1 MFRFPLVN
9 WLRLDGLDNVAI
21 EPVLWQV
28 YRLDCG
34 AVMEVVI
41 TLGEGV
47 LETGI
52 KGSKGGGDFGRIDV
66 IVRSDI
72 NSYSLFR

>member
-1 MFRFPLVN
+1 MFRIPLVN
-9 WLRLDGLDNVAI
+9 WLRLDGLDNVVM

-34 AVMEVVI
+34 VVIAVVI

-47 LETGI
+47 LEIGI
-52 KGSKGGGDFGRIDV
+52 KGSKVGDFGRMDV
-66 IVRSDI
+66 MVRSDI